1 MHLAFYG
8 AEGRF
13 LLLHGKRRCKVDIAA
28 FDISRCRRPEKK
40 ECEGLCLSYDMLRG
54 LCMET
59 AGPCE
64 ALADEDDR
72 EDS

>member
-1 MHLAFYG
+1 M
-8 AEGRF
+8 
-13 LLLHGKRRCKVDIAA
+13 DIAA

-59 AGPCE
+59 SGPCE
-64 ALADEDDR
+64 ALADEEER